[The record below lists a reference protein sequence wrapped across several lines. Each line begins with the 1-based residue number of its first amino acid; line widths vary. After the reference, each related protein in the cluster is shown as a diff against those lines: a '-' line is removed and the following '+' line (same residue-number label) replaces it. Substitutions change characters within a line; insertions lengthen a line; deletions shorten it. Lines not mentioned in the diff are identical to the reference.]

1 MKHIKKL
8 FFVIFSIWC
17 VIGFS
22 QTPPQTGDIEE
33 QTIFELLESQPA
45 GAGKVTIEQPFNIK
59 DLVSQQVDFNS
70 KFIGSRGYRIQVGF
84 FSGNKGRTK
93 AYKTKS
99 DIVTQL
105 PDYEAYI
112 VFLQPY
118 FKVRIGDFFTKSQAL
133 KALQKIKEIYPSAFI
148 VDDLIHFN

>member
-1 MKHIKKL
+1 MKKVV
-8 FFVIFSIWC
+8 FVIFSMWC
-17 VIGFS
+17 ILGFS
-22 QTPPQTGDIEE
+22 QTPPQTGDTDE
-33 QTIFELLESQPA
+33 QTIFESLESQPA
-45 GAGKVTIEQPFNIK
+45 GTGKVIIEQPFSIK
-59 DLVSQQVDFNS
+59 NLVSQQVDFNG

-84 FSGNKGRTK
+84 FSGNKGREK

-133 KALQKIKEIYPSAFI
+133 KALQEIKEIYPSAFI